1 MAPRGTVLAIDDDGD
16 ARELIK
22 RALSRDGFR
31 VELAAGGA
39 EGLAMARRLRPDVI
53 TLDVMMPGMDG
64 WAVLSSLKADPEL
77 ALIPVVMLSMLDNCE
92 LGVAMGATE
101 CLQKPVD
108 WDRLDQLL
116 VRITD
121 ASTPGHV
128 LVVDDDPA
136 SAELLRRLLEKDGWA
151 VDHAANGHEALG
163 RVAHRRPA
171 LILLDL
177 MMPEM
182 DGLEFVERLRRNPAA
197 ASIPVIVIS
206 GRTLSAEDQARLN
219 GQVSDVLSKGQVSPG
234 SLLQE
239 INAIV
244 SRSL

>member
-1 MAPRGTVLAIDDDGD
+1 MRDVLQTLLVADGY
-16 ARELIK
+16 E
-22 RALSRDGFR
+22 
-31 VELAAGGA
+31 VHLAATA
-39 EGLAMARRLRPDVI
+39 HDGLDQLRNRDVDAVV
-53 TLDVMMPGMDG
+53 LNVMMPGMDG

-121 ASTPGHV
+121 AATPGHV

-151 VDHAANGHEALG
+151 VDHAANGHEALD
-163 RVAHRRPA
+163 RLARRRPA

-197 ASIPVIVIS
+197 ASIPVIVIT